1 MGLDEL
7 QKGARLHQAWRWALV
22 LGIAAGA
29 LQFGGEGLREV
40 LAYERAGLYAGQAWR
55 LLTAHFVHLG
65 WSHLALN
72 VAGLA
77 IVAWLV
83 GHAFSGLRWLLIML
97 LSIAAIDAG
106 LWFLNPEIEWYVGL
120 SGMLHGLLVAG
131 LFVGVAN
138 RDREALILSAF
149 VIAKIAWEQF
159 SGPLPGSESTAGGV
173 VIVDAHLYGAFG
185 GLLGALLSWRSVRRA
200 ASI

>member
-1 MGLDEL
+1 MGLHEL
-7 QKGARLHQAWRWALV
+7 QKDANLRHTRRWGLV
-22 LGIAAGA
+22 LGILVAV
-29 LQFGGEGLREV
+29 LQFGGEPLREL
-40 LAYERAGLYAGQAWR
+40 LAYEREGLQAGQAWR
-55 LLTAHFVHLG
+55 LLSGHFVHLG

-77 IVAWLV
+77 IVVWLV
-83 GHAFSGLRWLLIML
+83 GHVFSGLRWMLIML

-106 LWFLNPEIEWYVGL
+106 LWFLNAEIDWYVGL

-131 LFVGVAN
+131 LFVGIAN

-149 VIAKIAWEQF
+149 VLAKIAWEQF

-185 GLLGALLSWRSVRRA
+185 GLLGALLCWRSVRQG

>member
-1 MGLDEL
+1 MGLDDL
-7 QKGARLHQAWRWALV
+7 QKGARLRNSWRLALV
-22 LGIAAGA
+22 LGIVAGG
-29 LQFGGEGLREV
+29 LQFGGEGLRET
-40 LAYERAGLYAGQAWR
+40 LAYERAGLQAGEAWR

-83 GHAFSGLRWLLIML
+83 GHVFDGLRWLLIML

-106 LWFLNPEIEWYVGL
+106 LWLLNAEIEWYVGL
-120 SGMLHGLLVAG
+120 SGLLHGLLAAG
-131 LFVGVAN
+131 LFAGVAK
-138 RDREALILSAF
+138 RDREALILAAF
-149 VIAKIAWEQF
+149 VIAKVAWEQF

-185 GLLGALLSWRSVRRA
+185 GLLGALLCWRSVRPA
-200 ASI
+200 PSL

>member
-7 QKGARLHQAWRWALV
+7 QKGTRLRHSWRGALV
-22 LGIAAGA
+22 LGIVAGA
-29 LQFGGEGLREV
+29 LQLGGDGLREA
-40 LAYERAGLYAGQAWR
+40 LAYERAGLQAGQVWR

-65 WSHLALN
+65 WSHFALN

-83 GHAFSGLRWLLIML
+83 GHVFDGLRWLLVML
-97 LSIAAIDAG
+97 LSIVAIDAG
-106 LWFLNPEIEWYVGL
+106 LWFLNTEIEWYVGL

-131 LFVGVAN
+131 LFAGVAN
-138 RDREALILSAF
+138 RDREALVLSAF

-185 GLLGALLSWRSVRRA
+185 GLLGALLSWRSVRPG

>member
-1 MGLDEL
+1 MGLHEL
-7 QKGARLHQAWRWALV
+7 QKAANLRHAWRWGLV
-22 LGIAAGA
+22 LGVVAAA
-29 LQFGGEGLREV
+29 LQFGGEPLREL
-40 LAYERAGLYAGQAWR
+40 LAYEREGLQAGQAWR
-55 LLTAHFVHLG
+55 LLSAHLVHLG

-77 IVAWLV
+77 IIAWLV
-83 GHAFSGLRWLLIML
+83 GHVFSGLRWLLIML

-106 LWFLNPEIEWYVGL
+106 LWFLNAEIEWYVGL

-138 RDREALILSAF
+138 RDREALVLSAF

-185 GLLGALLSWRSVRRA
+185 GLLGALFCWRSARPA

>member
-1 MGLDEL
+1 MGLDGL
-7 QKGARLHQAWRWALV
+7 QKGGRLCSCWRWALV
-22 LGIAAGA
+22 LAIVAGA
-29 LQFGGEGLREV
+29 LQFGGEELREA
-40 LAYERAGLYAGQAWR
+40 LAYERAGLQAGQAWR

-77 IVAWLV
+77 VVAWLV
-83 GHAFSGLRWLLIML
+83 GHAFDGFRWLLIML

-106 LWFLNPEIEWYVGL
+106 LWFLNAEIQWYVGL

-138 RDREALILSAF
+138 RDREALILSVF

-159 SGPLPGSESTAGGV
+159 GGPLPGSESTAGGV
-173 VIVDAHLYGAFG
+173 VIVDAHLYGACG
-185 GLLGALLSWRSVRRA
+185 GLLGALLSWRSVRPA
-200 ASI
+200 AQI

>member
-1 MGLDEL
+1 MGLDEV
-7 QKGARLHQAWRWALV
+7 QKADNLRHAWRWALV
-22 LGIAAGA
+22 LGIIAGA
-29 LQFGGEGLREV
+29 LQFGGEALREA
-40 LAYERAGLYAGQAWR
+40 LAYEREGLQAGEAWR
-55 LLTAHFVHLG
+55 LLMAHFVHLG

-77 IVAWLV
+77 IVVWLV
-83 GHAFSGLRWLLIML
+83 GHTFDGLRWLFIML

-106 LWFLNPEIEWYVGL
+106 LWFLNAEIEWYVGL
-120 SGMLHGLLVAG
+120 SGTLHGLLVAG
-131 LFVGVAN
+131 LFVGIAN

-185 GLLGALLSWRSVRRA
+185 GLLGALVSWRSVRPA

>member
-1 MGLDEL
+1 MGLHEV
-7 QKGARLHQAWRWALV
+7 QKTANLRYAGRWGLV
-22 LGIAAGA
+22 LAMVAAA
-29 LQFGGEGLREV
+29 LQFGGEPLRELLAYDREGLRV
-40 LAYERAGLYAGQAWR
+40 GQIWR
-55 LLTAHFVHLG
+55 LLTAHVVHLG
-65 WSHLALN
+65 WSHFVLN
-72 VAGLA
+72 VAGLG
-77 IVAWLV
+77 IVVWLV
-83 GHAFSGLRWLLIML
+83 GHVFNGLGWLVILL

-106 LWFLNPEIEWYVGL
+106 LWFLNAEIEWYVGL

-131 LFVGVAN
+131 LFAGVAN

-173 VIVDAHLYGAFG
+173 VIVDAHLYGACG
-185 GLLGALLSWRSVRRA
+185 GLLGALLCWRSVRPA